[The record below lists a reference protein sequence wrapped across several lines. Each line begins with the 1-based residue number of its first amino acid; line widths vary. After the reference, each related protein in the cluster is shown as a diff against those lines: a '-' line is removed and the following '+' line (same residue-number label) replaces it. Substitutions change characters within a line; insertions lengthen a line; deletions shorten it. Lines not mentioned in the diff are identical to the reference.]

1 MRFNAHRSRPRGKPR
16 SRSGPQIPVNI
27 EAAMHRVIAAYKR
40 PDSLTHEDPELDQD
54 LITIMAHWDPARFV
68 FMSALY
74 GPREEPSST
83 DLKSEED
90 E

>member
-1 MRFNAHRSRPRGKPR
+1 MNWHRSHGRLDVGLKADRR
-16 SRSGPQIPVNI
+16 SQPVL
-27 EAAMHRVIAAYKR
+27 AAITRVVENYSR
-40 PDSLTHEDPELDQD
+40 PDGDDREVEAD
-54 LITIMAHWDPARFV
+54 LMTIMAYGDPARFV

-83 DLKSEED
+83 ELKSEED